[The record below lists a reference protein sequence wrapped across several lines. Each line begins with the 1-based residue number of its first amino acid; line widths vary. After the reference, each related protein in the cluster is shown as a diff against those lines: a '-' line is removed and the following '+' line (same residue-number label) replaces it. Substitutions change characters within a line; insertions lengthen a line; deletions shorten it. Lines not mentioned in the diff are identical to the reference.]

1 MDKTK
6 RMGGTRTYQSTMV
19 KLSPNSKAYKAAY
32 KRNKLT
38 GNPDIYDCSGK
49 WVDKKDAKNIIK
61 S

>member
-6 RMGGTRTYQSTMV
+6 RMSGTRTYQSTMV

-38 GNPDIYDCSGK
+38 GTPDIYDCSGK
-49 WVDKKDAKNIIK
+49 WVDKKDAKNF
-61 S
+61 

>member
-6 RMGGTRTYQSTMV
+6 RMGGTRAYQSTMV

-38 GNPDIYDCSGK
+38 GTPDIYDCSGK
-49 WVDKKDAKNIIK
+49 WVDKKDLKK
-61 S
+61 